1 MSNTRFSNVES
12 RGMIL
17 QRNPVT
23 TVNTAAAVTLTPAML
38 ASGLILRDPNGA
50 SRTDVA
56 PDATS
61 LYEYFKNPE
70 VGSSFE
76 FTIRNIAGGA
86 FTITIGGTPTGVTYN
101 GNMTIAQN
109 NSKRFKVVF
118 TSPTTYTLYSL
129 GTSVL

>member
-1 MSNTRFSNVES
+1 
-12 RGMIL
+12 
-17 QRNPVT
+17 
-23 TVNTAAAVTLTPAML
+23 ML